1 MADITNTDVIK
12 AWAAIPQEDIE
23 NFGDEGD
30 VTRKYLLNPAIFMVL
45 GDVRGKTILDAG
57 CGQGYLSRLLAKKG
71 ARVTGIEPAEAFYAY
86 ALHREQIEPLGIT
99 YLQADLST
107 WCCPPTFDY
116 VIANLVFMDIPD
128 YASALLNCVAAL
140 KRNGALIFSL
150 LHPCF
155 EEAGSEW
162 KKKGTVEIRDYFQ
175 ERSVKQ
181 NYGHFIHRPL
191 SSYLN
196 KPSLPKKGSEEQGIP
211 FFSDG
216 MQDTLTQ
223 QGKSRSA
230 IHRSFEKFQFVH
242 VSLNLPIIDGPR

>member
-1 MADITNTDVIK
+1 MSMIYLRSQAFRERRHQERVMADRTNTDVIK
-12 AWAAIPQEDIE
+12 AWAAIPQENIE

-196 KPSLPKKGSEEQGIP
+196 SVIRAGCTLQQVIEPQLEETIA
-211 FFSDG
+211 
-216 MQDTLTQ
+216 Q
-223 QGKSRSA
+223 QYDAER
-230 IHRSFEKFQFVH
+230 
-242 VSLNLPIIDGPR
+242 